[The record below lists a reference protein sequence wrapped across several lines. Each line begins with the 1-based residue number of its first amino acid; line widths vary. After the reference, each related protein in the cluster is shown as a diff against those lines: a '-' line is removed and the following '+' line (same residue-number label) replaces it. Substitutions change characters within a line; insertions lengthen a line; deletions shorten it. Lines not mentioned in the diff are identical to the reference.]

1 MSPSQQHDKTLL
13 QLNFFIIFS
22 SLSFLGI
29 ALWLIA
35 QQAIFL
41 FLNKFHF
48 RHSSIIPGLM
58 SLDAI
63 CINGWLGFL
72 HSFSCSLSRRFPLI
86 TKRII
91 WEENHAK
98 QKRRREG
105 KTLCFWYR
113 VNIRRLLRCSLVLL
127 FEWPGESC
135 NAICVLLL
143 LQKAPQLHPSNMKL
157 MTISQ
162 HEHEIFMFSFTLF
175 SSPLLA
181 SFFFAKSTASSF
193 SSSDILCAP
202 EHLMRKNNG
211 EEAISGK
218 CRSIGRNCKLRL
230 LRGKRELEAISVN
243 LGSVIAKLRP
253 VLCNQLLAKLNGQF
267 FIIA

>member
-35 QQAIFL
+35 QRAIFL

-91 WEENHAK
+91 WEENTAK

-113 VNIRRLLRCSLVLL
+113 VNIRRLLRCSLVLH

-175 SSPLLA
+175 SSPPLA
-181 SFFFAKSTASSF
+181 SFFSQNPLPRLSLLL
-193 SSSDILCAP
+193 IYYV
-202 EHLMRKNNG
+202 H
-211 EEAISGK
+211 
-218 CRSIGRNCKLRL
+218 RSIWCERTTAKKPFQESVGRLDV
-230 LRGKRELEAISVN
+230 IVN
-243 LGSVIAKLRP
+243 YVCFVAKGS
-253 VLCNQLLAKLNGQF
+253 
-267 FIIA
+267 